1 MLIRAVGAPVQVPE
15 HVLKCVSLLGE
26 LQLLLGLFLQGRSS
40 K

>member
-1 MLIRAVGAPVQVPE
+1 MLIQAAGAPVQIPE

-26 LQLLLGLFLQGRSS
+26 QQLLPGLFLQGRSC